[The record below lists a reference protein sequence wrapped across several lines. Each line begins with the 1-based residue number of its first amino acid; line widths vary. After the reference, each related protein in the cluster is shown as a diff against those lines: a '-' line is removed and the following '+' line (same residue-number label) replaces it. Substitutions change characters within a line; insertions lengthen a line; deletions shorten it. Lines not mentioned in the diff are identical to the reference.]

1 MLHEDFDS
9 QEYTMPS
16 QSVRQNCN
24 LVFLGKRN
32 FIEDKNGSR
41 PLDRRTGKVTTEFCI
56 RSVLSS
62 QGNTK
67 QQTTLSLA
75 FLSSSSDLDTN
86 ICRRGVPRSRNVF
99 PWSSWEMHPWWGAL
113 RMSVSPQLQTS
124 PWEPLC
130 PSSHPSNMNFPTVQT
145 WLTSSMFKRNPL
157 SVLPYHSYTLAM
169 CSPLGHNVQMTRNE
183 LCTTDT
189 SIFPRCT

>member
-1 MLHEDFDS
+1 
-9 QEYTMPS
+9 MPS

-41 PLDRRTGKVTTEFCI
+41 PLDRRTGKVTTKFCI
-56 RSVLSS
+56 CSVLSS

-86 ICRRGVPRSRNVF
+86 ICRRGVPQSRNVF
-99 PWSSWEMHPWWGAL
+99 PWSSWEMHPQWGL
-113 RMSVSPQLQTS
+113 SECQSPHS
-124 PWEPLC
+124 CRP
-130 PSSHPSNMNFPTVQT
+130 HPESLSAPPVILAT
-145 WLTSSMFKRNPL
+145 WISPL
-157 SVLPYHSYTLAM
+157 SRHGLPVPCSRGTLCQFCHIISYTLAM
-169 CSPLGHNVQMTRNE
+169 CTPLGHNVQMTRNE
-183 LCTTDT
+183 LCTTNT

>member
-1 MLHEDFDS
+1 
-9 QEYTMPS
+9 MPS

-41 PLDRRTGKVTTEFCI
+41 PLDRRTGKVTTKFCI
-56 RSVLSS
+56 CSVLSS

-99 PWSSWEMHPWWGAL
+99 PWSSWEMHPQWGAL
-113 RMSVSPQLQTS
+113 RMSVSTQLQTS
-124 PWEPLC
+124 PREPLC
-130 PSSHPSNMNFPTVQT
+130 PSSHPSNMNFPT
-145 WLTSSMFKRNPL
+145 L
-157 SVLPYHSYTLAM
+157 SRHGLPVPCSRGTLCQFCHIISYTLAM
-169 CSPLGHNVQMTRNE
+169 CTPLGHNVQMTRNE
-183 LCTTDT
+183 LCTTNT

>member
-1 MLHEDFDS
+1 MGNGDYTVCTMLPPHCEYSPTKNHMPHKDFDS

-56 RSVLSS
+56 CSVLSS

-86 ICRRGVPRSRNVF
+86 ICRRGVPQSRNVF
-99 PWSSWEMHPWWGAL
+99 LWSSWEMHPQWGL
-113 RMSVSPQLQTS
+113 SECQSPHS
-124 PWEPLC
+124 CRP
-130 PSSHPSNMNFPTVQT
+130 HPES
-145 WLTSSMFKRNPL
+145 L
-157 SVLPYHSYTLAM
+157 SAPPVILA
-169 CSPLGHNVQMTRNE
+169 T
-183 LCTTDT
+183 
-189 SIFPRCT
+189 

>member
-1 MLHEDFDS
+1 MYIHLGNGDYTVCTMLFPHCEYSPTKNPMPHEDFDS

-75 FLSSSSDLDTN
+75 FLRSSSDLDTN
-86 ICRRGVPRSRNVF
+86 ICRRGVPHQEMYSR
-99 PWSSWEMHPWWGAL
+99 GA
-113 RMSVSPQLQTS
+113 
-124 PWEPLC
+124 
-130 PSSHPSNMNFPTVQT
+130 
-145 WLTSSMFKRNPL
+145 
-157 SVLPYHSYTLAM
+157 A
-169 CSPLGHNVQMTRNE
+169 G
-183 LCTTDT
+183 
-189 SIFPRCT
+189 RCTHGGGSQDVRLHTAADLTLRASLPLQSS